1 MNIIFSQQITAIHVS
16 LSYHY
21 VFDDVEAYAFLSKS
35 QGLGSILLHNWGLK
49 NDSPH
54 FSPAP
59 MVETEQMLC
68 PAIPRCFMA
77 HWSLQFLDPLL
88 DSYPYK
94 LSALRLRIFFRKKK
108 KQLQEWPQLAL
119 RGFRWW
125 SVGHGVSAQGT
136 LMAQASWQWVQRW
149 HIKDCQQLLKTPER
163 QPSGMADTQYV

>member
-108 KQLQEWPQLAL
+108 TATRVASISSQGIQMVKCWAWCECPGDSYGS
-119 RGFRWW
+119 GFMA
-125 SVGHGVSAQGT
+125 VSAKVT
-136 LMAQASWQWVQRW
+136 
-149 HIKDCQQLLKTPER
+149 
-163 QPSGMADTQYV
+163 Y